1 MKLRLL
7 SIILVLIAI
16 LATTAVLAQ
25 DGSPPAD
32 PPDGSREDTVRDI
45 LDDDGNPV
53 NPDARLA
60 AIAEEQAGGF
70 GGFYFDDSD
79 EFVAYVYMKDITQTD
94 AAATAFNAA
103 YGGSRAITQIIPV
116 LGQYAFNDLFRW
128 FEVLDHALVEG
139 GVYPTS
145 GAVMELE
152 NRIVF
157 GIRNS
162 ADLAS
167 AQELLQESGVPEG
180 AVVFNVETNEPLDK
194 GALDEE
200 WRPLVG
206 GIQHQQQEYRV
217 KCTIG
222 FGTERDGEEGLVL
235 AGLPLHQRGRR
246 CGRGR
251 QCGYSP
257 TGQPLCREQGGG
269 NRNH

>member
-7 SIILVLIAI
+7 SVILILIAI

-25 DGSPPAD
+25 DGSPQAD
-32 PPDGSREDTVRDI
+32 PPGGSGEDTVREI
-45 LDDDGNPV
+45 LDDEGNPV

-70 GGFYFDDSD
+70 GGFYFDESD
-79 EFVAYVYMKDITQTD
+79 ESIAYVYMRDITQTD

-103 YGGSRAITQIIPV
+103 YGGSRAITQIISV
-116 LGQYAFNDLFRW
+116 QGQYAFNDLFRW
-128 FEVLDHALVEG
+128 FQVLDRALVEG

-157 GIRNS
+157 GVRSS
-162 ADLAS
+162 ADLTS
-167 AQELLQESGVPEG
+167 AQEVLQDSGVPEG

-200 WRPLVG
+200 WRPVVG
-206 GIQHQQQEYRV
+206 GIQHQEEEYGV

-222 FGTERDGEEGLVL
+222 FGTERDGEQGLVL
-235 AGLPLHQRGRR
+235 ASH
-246 CGRGR
+246 C
-251 QCGYSP
+251 
-257 TGQPLCREQGGG
+257 T
-269 NRNH
+269 N